1 MLALC
6 APRRRPCAE
15 WCVRSD
21 LVHVQRNDLDFTDR
35 LWEFCKEANGYI
47 ELRNALGT
55 ATSTFFGTIS
65 RYFSSSTAPHMRRGI
80 CPLDAHAYRMLIG
93 ACNRCYARLMS
104 SGLVFRGLQNGS
116 LQPMIHRTNTSMIAE
131 VARRCLP
138 VFGQSGEAS
147 GPSVREMLQKFG
159 TFLLGFF

>member
-1 MLALC
+1 
-6 APRRRPCAE
+6 
-15 WCVRSD
+15 
-21 LVHVQRNDLDFTDR
+21 
-35 LWEFCKEANGYI
+35 
-47 ELRNALGT
+47 
-55 ATSTFFGTIS
+55 
-65 RYFSSSTAPHMRRGI
+65 
-80 CPLDAHAYRMLIG
+80 
-93 ACNRCYARLMS
+93 MS